1 MAAMKS
7 EFSAGGV
14 VLRGGDVAVIVPTRR
29 GAKGERVLALPKGHP
44 EADETP
50 VEAARREVEEETGLD
65 VELLG
70 DLGEVGYWYQRKGR
84 RIAKR
89 VVFFLFE
96 FRSGS
101 LEDHDHEIEEAR
113 WMPLE
118 EARSALSYAGEREM
132 VERAIA
138 ARADDR

>member
-1 MAAMKS
+1 MAATRS

-14 VLRGGDVAVIVPTRR
+14 VLRGRDVAVIVPTRR

-50 VEAARREVEEETGLD
+50 VEAARREVEEETGLE

-70 DLGEVGYWYQRKGR
+70 DLGEVGYWYQRKGQR
-84 RIAKR
+84 VAKR

-118 EARSALSYAGEREM
+118 EARSALSYGGEREM

-138 ARADDR
+138 ARPDDR

>member
-1 MAAMKS
+1 MAAKKS

-14 VLRGGDVAVIVPTRR
+14 VLHGGDVAVIVPTRR

-50 VEAARREVEEETGLD
+50 AEAARREVEEETGLD

-70 DLGEVGYWYQRKGR
+70 DLGEVSYWYQRKGR

-113 WMPLE
+113 WMPLG

-132 VERAIA
+132 VERALSKLTG
-138 ARADDR
+138 DR